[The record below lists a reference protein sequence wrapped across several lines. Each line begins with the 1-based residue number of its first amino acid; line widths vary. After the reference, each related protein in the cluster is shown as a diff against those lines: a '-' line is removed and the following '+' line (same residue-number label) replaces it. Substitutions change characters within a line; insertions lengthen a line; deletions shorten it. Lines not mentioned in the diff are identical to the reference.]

1 MADDI
6 YNTVIDADAKYIV
19 RQIEG
24 LDEARSTCG
33 FRRALFTQ
41 DDSNRVSMSML
52 RIDDSQAHY
61 HKETHEI
68 YYVIDGE
75 GTLELD
81 NDVVPLKPGTAVLV
95 KPEVRH
101 SAKGEVTVLIVGAPP
116 FRPDDMFFDD

>member
-1 MADDI
+1 MG
-6 YNTVIDADAKYIV
+6 NKPGKPLGVDAKYIV
-19 RQIEG
+19 RQIED

-33 FRRALFTQ
+33 FRRALFTL
-41 DDSNRVSMSML
+41 DDSDRVSMSML
-52 RIDDSQAHY
+52 RIDGSRTHF

-81 NDVVPLKPGTAVLV
+81 DDVVPLKPGTSVLV
-95 KPEVRH
+95 KPQVRH
-101 SAKGEVTVLIVGAPP
+101 SAKGEVTVLVVGAPP